1 MEESDHTQ
9 AVSAPSSSTL
19 AVGASSSS
27 SSSSPVLGEPQ
38 GEQLEEPQGEQ
49 LEDGNDHRQFYLPP
63 QEQQRQPSSVSYR
76 VNISIS
82 DVATGEIRD
91 DVWSC
96 LVVLVT
102 FWFFGLFPC
111 SSSWIYCCWLNS
123 FGWLPRKI
131 SEKRRNYHSF
141 RMLCFYNNKGKSRL
155 SLSWVEAYFLWL
167 PIDDIS

>member
-27 SSSSPVLGEPQ
+27 SSSSPVLG
-38 GEQLEEPQGEQ
+38 EPQGEQ

-111 SSSWIYCCWLNS
+111 SSS
-123 FGWLPRKI
+123 
-131 SEKRRNYHSF
+131 
-141 RMLCFYNNKGKSRL
+141 
-155 SLSWVEAYFLWL
+155 
-167 PIDDIS
+167 

>member
-27 SSSSPVLGEPQ
+27 SSSSPALGEPQ
-38 GEQLEEPQGEQ
+38 GEQREEPQGEQ

-102 FWFFGLFPC
+102 FWFFASMALILGFYGSANVQLGPHC
-111 SSSWIYCCWLNS
+111 SRLVKANS
-123 FGWLPRKI
+123 FFVQTIKVI
-131 SEKRRNYHSF
+131 
-141 RMLCFYNNKGKSRL
+141 
-155 SLSWVEAYFLWL
+155 
-167 PIDDIS
+167 